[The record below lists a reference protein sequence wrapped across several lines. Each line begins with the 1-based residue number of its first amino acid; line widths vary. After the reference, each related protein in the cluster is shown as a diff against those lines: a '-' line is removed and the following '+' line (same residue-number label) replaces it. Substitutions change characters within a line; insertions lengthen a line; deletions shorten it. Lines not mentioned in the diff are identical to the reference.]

1 MGNLGDLSPQG
12 SVAVGILVG
21 LVSTS
26 LQAIGLTLQR
36 KSHLL
41 EDEKYPYDVRRPPYK
56 RRRWQLGMAMFVV
69 SNIVGSTIQITTLPL
84 PVLSTLQASGLVF
97 NTIFA
102 TLILGEPFTRYSF
115 AGTGLVCIGA
125 VLIATFGAIGEP
137 AHNLNQLLV
146 LLQGRP
152 FLIWMGGTL
161 VLAASIL
168 MGSKL
173 LKRCLPGSRAKPVAA
188 GHFTPHLQR
197 LQSRIKLF
205 RGMCYGS
212 VSGILSAHS
221 LLLAKSAVELLV
233 RTVVDGSNQFN
244 RWQSWVILLAMICL
258 ALTQLFYLHRGLKLC
273 STSVLYPFVF
283 CIYNIIAILDGLIYF
298 RQVSQLTE
306 VHAGLIALGTVI
318 LLGGVLCLSWR
329 LEDIDSHAAVTVV
342 GPTQT
347 ALGPGMA
354 VVEEH
359 SPPPSSRLLDGL
371 TDEELQVGE
380 REPLLQS
387 TGGPHRVSHP
397 RARAPS
403 LPFIPPVDHREYADL
418 NAASI
423 WAELDDSDDDC
434 ADPQKRHFS
443 DRPRS
448 SSGSAPLHGPLRG
461 PARHSTIGPIPYNR
475 LRGLHRGRPLVR
487 TSTWRR
493 SSAPLADFLSS
504 QRKRWSIWG
513 PSSLSP
519 GVQGVG
525 GYGTIQEDEDDR
537 LGHNETPR
545 TQDAASGFLADSRR
559 TLSGVWR
566 HGRRYFARWAG
577 PQAGDQP
584 ANEGHDGSPSPL
596 LPRSEVH
603 LPWTRA
609 AQDPS
614 SPGAENEPAMPSSS
628 L

>member
-12 SVAVGILVG
+12 SIAVGVLVG

-36 KSHLL
+36 KSHLI
-41 EDEKYPYDVRRPPYK
+41 EDEKPLYEGRRPPYK
-56 RRRWQLGMAMFVV
+56 RRRWQLGMGMFVI

-115 AGTGLVCIGA
+115 AGTVLVCIGA

-137 AHNLNQLLV
+137 AHTLNQLLE
-146 LLQGRP
+146 LLMRRP

-161 VLAASIL
+161 VVVGIIL
-168 MGSKL
+168 VGSKL
-173 LKRCLPGSRAKPVAA
+173 LKYFILRGSRVKPVAS
-188 GHFTPHLQR
+188 GLLTPHIQR
-197 LQSRIKLF
+197 LHSRIRLS
-205 RGMCYGS
+205 RGMCYGA

-233 RTVVDGSNQFN
+233 RTVVDRVNQFN
-244 RWQSWVILLAMICL
+244 RWQSWVILLGMISL

-298 RQVSQLTE
+298 RQASQLAGF
-306 VHAGLIALGTVI
+306 HAGLIALGTII

-329 LEDIDSHAAVTVV
+329 LEDIDNNAGITAV

-347 ALGPGMA
+347 GLGPGMT

-359 SPPPSSRLLDGL
+359 DTTSTGLLDGL
-371 TDEELQVGE
+371 GNEESQIGE
-380 REPLLQS
+380 RHPLLHGTPRPRHLS
-387 TGGPHRVSHP
+387 SYH

-403 LPFIPPVDHREYADL
+403 LPLIPPFDQHETADL

-423 WAELDDSDDDC
+423 WAELDDSDYDF
-434 ADPQKRHFS
+434 ADPKLRS
-443 DRPRS
+443 SIIRPRS
-448 SSGSAPLHGPLRG
+448 SSSSAALNGPMRG
-461 PARHSTIGPIPYNR
+461 LSRHSTIGPIPYHR
-475 LRGLHRGRPLVR
+475 QRG
-487 TSTWRR
+487 SRR
-493 SSAPLADFLSS
+493 AGPSLPGGLPHSSGPLAGLMGA
-504 QRKRWSIWG
+504 QRMWRNAWG
-513 PSSLSP
+513 PATSSP
-519 GVQGVG
+519 GVQTVN
-525 GYGTIQEDEDDR
+525 GYGTIQEDENAPHDR
-537 LGHNETPR
+537 DGMLTPPPR
-545 TQDAASGFLADSRR
+545 SPYNILAGSRR
-559 TLSGVWR
+559 ALIGAWR
-566 HGRRYFARWAG
+566 HGRQYLFRWTSPRAGSQDHASARAPG
-577 PQAGDQP
+577 GA
-584 ANEGHDGSPSPL
+584 SSPL
-596 LPRSEVH
+596 LPRAEAR
-603 LPWTRA
+603 LPWTRDLDDHRPE
-609 AQDPS
+609 QGPDTPS
-614 SPGAENEPAMPSSS
+614 S